1 MLLVDKVEFVL
12 GYLVQRVLLGLLV
25 LLGVSVTV
33 FGLTYLGGDP
43 AAALLPLNTAPEDVE
58 LFRHKAG
65 LDQPLPIQYI
75 NFLSHAVQ
83 GDFGN
88 SFRYREGA
96 LGLILE
102 RLPATLTLAG
112 VGMFFALLIAIPFGI
127 ISGLNRGTMADTL
140 SRMLVLLGQSV
151 PGFWLAI
158 VLILIFAVKLRW
170 LPVSGA
176 ASWQSLILP
185 GFVVAAFPAAIIARL
200 LRSSLINVMNKEYIR
215 TARAKGLAPAPVLF
229 RHALKN
235 AAIPVVTVI
244 GLQIG
249 TLLGGAVIAEV
260 VFAYPGVGRLMVQS
274 ISARDLPVIQAFVA
288 VTATI
293 VVTVNLVLD
302 LIYTWLD
309 PRITF

>member
-1 MLLVDKVEFVL
+1 MF
-12 GYLVQRVLLGLLV
+12 GYIVQRLLLGLLV
-25 LLGVSVTV
+25 LVGVSVTV
-33 FGLTYLGGDP
+33 FGLTFLSGDP
-43 AAALLPLNTAPEDVE
+43 AAALLPLNTPREDVE

-65 LDQPLPIQYI
+65 LDQPLPVQYV
-75 NFLSHAVQ
+75 NFLSHAVR

-88 SFRYREGA
+88 SFRYRQGA
-96 LGLILE
+96 LGLIVE

-112 VGMFFALLIAIPFGI
+112 VGMFFALLIALPFGVL
-127 ISGLNRGTMADTL
+127 SGLNRGTLLDAF
-140 SRMLVLLGQSV
+140 SRSLVLLGQSV

-158 VLILIFAVKLRW
+158 VLILVFAVKLRW

-176 ASWQSLILP
+176 SSWSSLILP
-185 GFVVAAFPAAIIARL
+185 GLVVACFPAAIIARL
-200 LRSSLINVMNKEYIR
+200 LRSSLIDVMNKEYIR
-215 TARAKGLAPAPVLF
+215 TARAKGLAPTPVLL

-260 VFAYPGVGRLMVQS
+260 VFAYPGIGRLMVQS

-288 VTATI
+288 VTAII
-293 VVTVNLVLD
+293 VVTINLALD
-302 LIYTWLD
+302 LIYVWLD
-309 PRITF
+309 PRIQF